1 MTTFIDRLR
10 SGPHYK
16 WLVLLTVGV
25 SILTSAFDVAITN
38 IALPELGREFGVDPS
53 VILWVSVIY
62 LLASLGLIL
71 TLGSLGDA
79 IGRKQVFLTGF
90 LIFALGLLI
99 AALSTTL
106 PMLLFG
112 RVVQGIGLALFI
124 SNSDAIVVAAF
135 PESERGRA
143 IGLENAFVGI
153 GLSTGPP
160 LGGFLLDTL
169 GWQSLFYTRIPF
181 ILLFFVMG
189 LLILRNDRGE
199 GRHVRF
205 DFFGAIL
212 LFSFMTTFL
221 LALNRGPRLGWSEPL
236 IIGFVTFAVLSFL
249 AFMYVQSRPDMTVL
263 EVRMRGARFLR
274 ERLPVL
280 ELSLFLS
287 RQFSASNAAN
297 ALQFIT
303 QGAIIILLPFFL
315 LDGRGLTAT
324 EAGLIL
330 VTLPIVRL
338 VVAPTAG
345 WIADQVSTRV
355 IATAGLVLM
364 TAAYYALS
372 YIGVDTHVAILVTVL
387 LALGTG
393 ISIFEPGNNT
403 ALVSSVPPNRLGT
416 ASAMIATVRQVS
428 QAVGIAVAG
437 TFFAVIQSAEE
448 SRLVEAGV
456 GAEAAL
462 AQSATTG
469 FQDVITYLTI
479 LLVVAIFVS
488 AFRGKNPTRTATP
501 TGESD
506 TGGTRG

>member
-1 MTTFIDRLR
+1 MRQFTERLR
-10 SGPHYK
+10 SSRQYK
-16 WLVLLTVGV
+16 WLVLITVGV
-25 SILTSAFDVAITN
+25 SILTSSFDVAITN

-53 VILWVSVIY
+53 VILWVSVIF

-99 AALSTTL
+99 AALSISL
-106 PMLLFG
+106 PMLLVG

-143 IGLENAFVGI
+143 IGLENVFVGI

-189 LLILRNDRGE
+189 LLILRNDRAE
-199 GRHVRF
+199 GRHLRF
-205 DFFGAIL
+205 DFFGAVL

-221 LALNRGPRLGWSEPL
+221 LTLNRGPILGWSEPL
-236 IIGFVTFAVLSFL
+236 IIGFATAAVASFAV
-249 AFMYVQSRPDMTVL
+249 FMYVQSRPDMMVL
-263 EVRMRGARFLR
+263 QIRRSGVRFLR
-274 ERLPVL
+274 ERLPIL
-280 ELSLFLS
+280 ELSLFMI

-303 QGAIIILLPFFL
+303 QGALIILLPFFL
-315 LDGRGLTAT
+315 LDGRGLKAT

-330 VTLPIVRL
+330 VTLPLARL
-338 VVAPTAG
+338 VIAPSAG
-345 WIADQVSTRV
+345 WVADKISTRV
-355 IATAGLVLM
+355 VATAGIALM
-364 TAAYYALS
+364 TAAYYSLS
-372 YIGVDTHVAILVTVL
+372 YIGVDTHVAVLITVL

-403 ALVSSVPPNRLGT
+403 ALVSSVPPHRLGT

-428 QAVGIAVAG
+428 QATGIAIAG
-437 TFFAVIQSAEE
+437 TLFAVIQRDEE
-448 SRLVEAGV
+448 AGLLDAGV
-456 GAEAAL
+456 GTEIAM

-469 FQDVITYLTI
+469 FQDVITLLTV

-488 AFRGKNPTRTATP
+488 ALRGRDPVRVSAAP
-501 TGESD
+501 PP
-506 TGGTRG
+506 

>member
-1 MTTFIDRLR
+1 
-10 SGPHYK
+10 
-16 WLVLLTVGV
+16 
-25 SILTSAFDVAITN
+25 
-38 IALPELGREFGVDPS
+38 
-53 VILWVSVIY
+53 
-62 LLASLGLIL
+62 
-71 TLGSLGDA
+71 
-79 IGRKQVFLTGF
+79 
-90 LIFALGLLI
+90 
-99 AALSTTL
+99 
-106 PMLLFG
+106 MLLFG

-124 SNSDAIVVAAF
+124 SNSDAIVGAAF

-199 GRHVRF
+199 GRHARF

-236 IIGFVTFAVLSFL
+236 IIGFVTIAFLSFI
-249 AFMYVQSRPDMTVL
+249 AFMYVQSRPDMAVL
-263 EVRMRGARFLR
+263 EIRMRGARFLR

-324 EAGLIL
+324 GGRPCPCHPAH
-330 VTLPIVRL
+330 R
-338 VVAPTAG
+338 
-345 WIADQVSTRV
+345 
-355 IATAGLVLM
+355 ATCRRSVGRM
-364 TAAYYALS
+364 DS
-372 YIGVDTHVAILVTVL
+372 RQ
-387 LALGTG
+387 G
-393 ISIFEPGNNT
+393 INPGH
-403 ALVSSVPPNRLGT
+403 RH
-416 ASAMIATVRQVS
+416 
-428 QAVGIAVAG
+428 
-437 TFFAVIQSAEE
+437 
-448 SRLVEAGV
+448 
-456 GAEAAL
+456 
-462 AQSATTG
+462 
-469 FQDVITYLTI
+469 
-479 LLVVAIFVS
+479 
-488 AFRGKNPTRTATP
+488 
-501 TGESD
+501 
-506 TGGTRG
+506 GGTRTDVSRLLRAQLHRRGHACGRPGDRSAGAWDRHLDL